1 MKLAIKVSDMTCNH
15 CKMTIEKAVNEL
27 PLVRNV
33 MIDLSRHLV
42 KVEGDMAVDQVMQAI
57 KGAGYTVSKILSA
70 G

>member
-1 MKLAIKVSDMTCNH
+1 
-15 CKMTIEKAVNEL
+15 MTIEKAVNEL